1 MYIHEYRGKS
11 AFEIHYYIISD
22 NIALSDQCPASKNI
36 KKHESDLHHVMAFD
50 QLQVLATV

>member
-22 NIALSDQCPASKNI
+22 NIALSDQYPVSKNI